1 MKTGKSDKP
10 FARWLD
16 DKIDEWGIRKEVEDE
31 VNRLRLQQ
39 KISDLRSR
47 RGLSQTDLAKRVG
60 VSQPMIAKLESGRFQ
75 NMTIRTL
82 VRTAGALGARLDI
95 RFLPAGERKATH
107 GRKRGAARA
116 GAIRAGR
123 SA

>member
-1 MKTGKSDKP
+1 MKTKKSDKP

-16 DKIDEWGIRKEVEDE
+16 DKIDDWGIRNEVEDE

-75 NMTIRTL
+75 NMTVRTL

-95 RFLPAGERKATH
+95 RFLSAGERKAAD
-107 GRKRGAARA
+107 GRKRGAARV

-123 SA
+123 ST